1 MVPTIIYI
9 TISSAIFSRGL
20 TQLSKCTP
28 GTYRFK
34 IFPDNLYQIEYRIQT
49 SIDLFYVVSL
59 NGTYFSSQPGP
70 DSHSRIVLKWGLL
83 LNGDFVDQFGTIGS
97 IWLALIYNFKE
108 GLSVLLFFF
117 VTKAL
122 EFEDK

>member
-1 MVPTIIYI
+1 MLFP
-9 TISSAIFSRGL
+9 L
-20 TQLSKCTP
+20 T
-28 GTYRFK
+28 Y
-34 IFPDNLYQIEYRIQT
+34 
-49 SIDLFYVVSL
+49 
-59 NGTYFSSQPGP
+59 GTYFSSQRGP

-97 IWLALIYNFKE
+97 IWLALINNFKE
-108 GLSVLLFFF
+108 GLSVLLVFF